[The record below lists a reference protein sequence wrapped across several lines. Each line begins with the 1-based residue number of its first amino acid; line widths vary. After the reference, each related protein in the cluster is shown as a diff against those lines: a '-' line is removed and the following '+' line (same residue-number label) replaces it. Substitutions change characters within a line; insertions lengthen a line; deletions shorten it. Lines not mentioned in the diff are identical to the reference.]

1 MATTQGS
8 LRPADSNSA
17 VLSLLYDVQRYAGWL
32 GKDHVSVAVR
42 ADVIGLAAAM
52 QAGGDATSY
61 CLEVLDKD
69 IKRLNGGGVR
79 TMLRKTLKAL
89 QAELDRETELAPRLP
104 ASTE

>member
-1 MATTQGS
+1 MTPVNLRSADTQ
-8 LRPADSNSA
+8 SA
-17 VLSLLYDVQRYAGWL
+17 ALSLLYDVQRYAGWL

-42 ADVIGLAAAM
+42 ADVLGLAAAM
-52 QAGGDATSY
+52 QAGDETSY

-89 QAELDRETELAPRLP
+89 HAELDRETELARRLP
-104 ASTE
+104 ASTD